1 MRILVAGAS
10 GAIGQALV
18 PLLVRAGH
26 DVTGMVQ
33 RPRSIEVLHAL
44 GAQPRTADALDAAA
58 VRECVREVKPQV
70 VIQQL
75 TAIPPNLDMRHFD
88 REFALTNL
96 LRTEGTRNLLAAA
109 VEAGA
114 THFVAQSF
122 AGWTY
127 GRTTNGPV
135 NGKAGNGKAKAINTP
150 RTAKLK
156 TEDDPLDPDPPKRMR
171 TTLDALKTMEHEV
184 LAEKRLTGTVLRYGG
199 FYGPH
204 TSIAKDGATVQ
215 AIRRR
220 KVPLVGEGAGV
231 WSFVHIEDAASAT
244 AAVVEAGRGGI
255 FNVVDDEPA
264 PVSEWLSYLAHCA
277 HAQSPRQVPVWLAR
291 MLIGEH
297 VVAMMNQIRGVSN
310 AKIKRELGW
319 TPRWPTWR
327 EGFREVCKSASL
339 PVRETFGTQSRFD
352 YRP

>member
-10 GAIGQALV
+10 GAMGRSLV

-33 RPRSIEVLHAL
+33 RPRSIEVVHAL
-44 GAQPRTADALDAAA
+44 GAEPRTADALNAAA
-58 VRECVREVKPQV
+58 VMECVRDVQPQV
-70 VIQQL
+70 VIHEL
-75 TAIPPNLDMRHFD
+75 TAIPANLDMRHFD
-88 REFALTNL
+88 RDFALTNL

-109 VEAGA
+109 VAAGA
-114 THFVAQSF
+114 THFIAQSF

-127 GRTTNGPV
+127 GRTSNGSV
-135 NGKAGNGKAKAINTP
+135 NGKVKTINTP

-156 TEDDPLDPDPPKRMR
+156 TEDDPLDPDPPKGLRR
-171 TTLDALKTMEHEV
+171 TLDALKTLEHDV
-184 LAEKRLTGTVLRYGG
+184 LSESRLTGTVLRYGA

-231 WSFVHIEDAASAT
+231 WSFVHIDDAASAT
-244 AAVVEAGRGGI
+244 AMVVESGRGGVY
-255 FNVVDDEPA
+255 NVVDDEPA

-277 HAQSPRQVPVWLAR
+277 HAQPPRQVPAWMAR
-291 MLIGEH
+291 MLAGEH
-297 VVAMMNQIRGVSN
+297 VVAMMNEIRGVSN

-327 EGFREVCKSASL
+327 EGFKEALKNVAL
-339 PVRETFGTQSRFD
+339 PVAALSS
-352 YRP
+352 P